1 MEVKEIPEQD
11 RSRQDLSTSLAGNS
25 SAPIS
30 GRINSAPSAL
40 LHDEI
45 LAPQFHYEAEHL
57 LPWYIAIE
65 KVLAIEY
72 GRMGIVPPEGVRE
85 LGRLLSEV
93 TAERIRASPD
103 DNMSDIAFALERFV
117 EERLSAP
124 VPGWH
129 VDRSRN
135 DFQSCAQLLFG
146 REQLLRTAEQLLDF
160 ARTVHRVASRTL
172 DIPMP
177 GYTHLQTAQI
187 ITPGFYLA
195 ALCEQTVHSLTRLLA
210 TYDGI
215 DLSPLGA
222 GALAG
227 QELPWDRRHMADLL
241 GFRAVRP
248 HALAAVASRD
258 WAVEITAEFSIL
270 GVSLSRFATDLMSW
284 GSSEYGFIDLPDDL
298 SGISSAM
305 PQKKNFPI
313 LERIRGR
320 TAHLSA
326 FHLDLV
332 LGQRNTPYS
341 NSVEVSKEAGAH
353 LYPAFT
359 VARSVLRLLG
369 TVLDNLRFREDR
381 MREVC
386 EREYLGGFTLANL
399 LTLDEKVP
407 WRRAQVIAGQYIVAA
422 SGRGLS
428 PRETDPGLLREIAL
442 KHGFELAE
450 PGPALAVA
458 FDVEE
463 SLRRKQSAGS
473 AHPDAVRDLLAG
485 QAAHLDEQRA
495 QWRRRSERVRGA
507 LAEID
512 RQLGI

>member
-1 MEVKEIPEQD
+1 M
-11 RSRQDLSTSLAGNS
+11 TSSAEHS

-30 GRINSAPSAL
+30 GRISSAPSAL

-57 LPWYIAIE
+57 LPWYLAIE
-65 KVLAIEY
+65 KVLALEY
-72 GRMGIVPPEGVRE
+72 GRMGILSRAHVEE
-85 LGRLLSEV
+85 LGRLLADV
-93 TAERIRASPD
+93 TAERIQASPA

-117 EERLSAP
+117 ERHLSTP
-124 VPGWH
+124 VPAWH

-135 DFQSCAQLLFG
+135 DFQSCAQLLFA
-146 REQLLRTAEQLLDF
+146 REHLLRTAEHLLEF
-160 ARTVHRVASRTL
+160 AGTVHRVASATL
-172 DIPMP
+172 GMAMP
-177 GYTHLQTAQI
+177 GYTHLQTAQV

-195 ALCEQTVHSLTRLLA
+195 ALCEQVIHSLTRLLS

-215 DLSPLGA
+215 DLGPLGA
-222 GALAG
+222 GAMAG
-227 QELPWDRRHMADLL
+227 QELPWDRARMAELL

-258 WAVEITAEFSIL
+258 WSVEITAEFSVL
-270 GVSLSRFATDLMSW
+270 SVPLSRFATDLMSW

-298 SGISSAM
+298 CGISSAM
-305 PQKKNFPI
+305 PQKKNFPV

-353 LYPAFT
+353 LLSAFT
-359 VARSVLRLLG
+359 TVRSVLRLLG
-369 TVLDNLRFREDR
+369 TVLDHLRFREER

-399 LTLDEKVP
+399 LTLDENVP
-407 WRRAQVIAGQYIVAA
+407 WRRAQVIAGQYVVAA
-422 SGRGLS
+422 SGRGLP
-428 PRETDPGLLREIAL
+428 PRETAPDLLREVAL
-442 KHGFELAE
+442 AHGFALAE
-450 PGPALAVA
+450 PARALAVA

-463 SLRRKQSAGS
+463 SLRRKRSAGS
-473 AHPDAVRDLLAG
+473 AHPDAVRELLAG
-485 QAAHLDEQRA
+485 HAAHLDEQRA
-495 QWRRRSERVRGA
+495 EWRRRDERVRGA
-507 LAEID
+507 LTDID
-512 RQLGI
+512 RQLGL

>member
-1 MEVKEIPEQD
+1 MSPEPGHCA
-11 RSRQDLSTSLAGNS
+11 T
-25 SAPIS
+25 PIS
-30 GRINSAPSAL
+30 GRITSPPSAL

-45 LAPQFHYEAEHL
+45 LAPQFQYEAEHL
-57 LPWYIAIE
+57 LPWYVAIE
-65 KVLAIEY
+65 KVLALEY
-72 GRMGIVPPEGVRE
+72 GRMGIVSRARVKEI
-85 LGRLLSEV
+85 GRLLSGA
-93 TAERIRASPD
+93 TAERIRASPAG
-103 DNMSDIAFALERFV
+103 NMSDIAFALERFV
-117 EERLSAP
+117 EERLAGP
-124 VPGWH
+124 VPAWH

-135 DFQSCAQLLFG
+135 DLQACAQLLFG
-146 REQLLRTAEQLLDF
+146 REQLLGTAEQLLEY
-160 ARTVHRVASRTL
+160 ARTVHRLASRTL

-177 GYTHLQTAQI
+177 GYTHLQTAQV

-195 ALCEQTVHSLTRLLA
+195 ALCEQAIHSLTRLLS

-215 DLSPLGA
+215 DVCPLGA
-222 GALAG
+222 GAMAG
-227 QELPWDRRHMADLL
+227 QELPWDRGRMAELL
-241 GFRAVRP
+241 GFREARP

-258 WAVEITAEFSIL
+258 WSVEITAEFSVL

-284 GSSEYGFIDLPDDL
+284 GSSEYGFIDLPDGL

-305 PQKKNFPI
+305 PQKKNFPV

-353 LYPAFT
+353 LLHAFT
-359 VARSVLRLLG
+359 AVRSVLRLLG
-369 TVLDNLRFREDR
+369 AVLDNLRFRKDR
-381 MREVC
+381 MLEVC

-399 LTLDEKVP
+399 LTLDEDVP

-428 PRETDPGLLREIAL
+428 PRETAPDLLREVAL
-442 KHGFELAE
+442 AHGFALAE
-450 PGPALAVA
+450 PGRALAVA

-463 SLRRKQSAGS
+463 SLRRKRSAGS
-473 AHPDAVRDLLAG
+473 AHPDAVRELLVE

-495 QWRRRSERVRGA
+495 QWEGRGGRLRGA
-507 LAEID
+507 LGEID